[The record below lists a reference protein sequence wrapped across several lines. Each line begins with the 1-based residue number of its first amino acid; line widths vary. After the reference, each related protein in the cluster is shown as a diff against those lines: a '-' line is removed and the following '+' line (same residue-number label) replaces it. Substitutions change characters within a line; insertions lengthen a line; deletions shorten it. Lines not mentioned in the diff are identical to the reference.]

1 MTEPAGVLGE
11 IAAAKRKEL
20 ASRFDGVSLDALRS
34 RARTTSRSLVDA
46 IARLGSSF
54 ILEIKKASPSAGA
67 IRRDA
72 DAGAIARG
80 YAGVADAI
88 SVLTDRKFFGGSPE
102 DLTAARAAFG
112 GPVLAKDFFIDPRQ
126 VVEARLAGADAVLVM
141 LSLLGDSEARE
152 IIGEAR
158 RFGMD
163 VLVEAHDETEM
174 RRAVA
179 LGAPLIGIN
188 NRDLRDLAIDLSTTE
203 RLARL
208 AGDRLLVSESGIG
221 GKTDVDRLSG
231 HVNGFLVGS
240 SLMRSDSPAEAA
252 RELVYGRIK
261 LCGLTSADDVR
272 AGRAAT
278 FAGFVFVPATP
289 RHLTAEEA
297 APLAGLARCFGMK
310 PAGVFR
316 NAPLAVVADLA
327 TLLNLDAVQLHG
339 SEEVDYVRALRRQ
352 LHSSCEIWTA
362 VSVGRKPLAGR
373 GGDRILFDNG
383 SGGTG
388 RTFDWG
394 LVRGHPDLPK
404 AIVAGGIGPDNVR
417 TAAALGAF
425 AIDVGSALDVVP
437 GLKSPVK
444 TRALFEALRPPC
456 RESFRLC
463 A

>member
-46 IARLGSSF
+46 IARPGSSF

-316 NAPLAVVADLA
+316 NAPLALVADLA

>member
-46 IARLGSSF
+46 IARPGSSF

-141 LSLLGDSEARE
+141 LSLLDDGAARE

-163 VLVEAHDETEM
+163 VLVEVHDEAEM

-188 NRDLRDLAIDLSTTE
+188 NRDLRNLAIDLSTTE

-208 AGDRLLVSESGIG
+208 AGDRLLVSESGTE
-221 GKTDVDRLSG
+221 GKTDVDRLSS

-240 SLMRSDSPAEAA
+240 SLMRSDRPAEAA
-252 RELVYGRIK
+252 RELVYGRVK

-362 VSVGRKPLAGR
+362 VSVGREPLAGR

>member
-46 IARLGSSF
+46 IARPGSSF

-141 LSLLGDSEARE
+141 LSLLDDGEARE

-158 RFGMD
+158 RFRMD
-163 VLVEAHDETEM
+163 VLVEVHDETEM

>member
-46 IARLGSSF
+46 IARPGSSF

-163 VLVEAHDETEM
+163 VLVEAHDEAEM

-252 RELVYGRIK
+252 RELVYGRVK

-278 FAGFVFVPATP
+278 FAGFVFVPGTP

-316 NAPLAVVADLA
+316 NAPLAVVADLT

>member
-46 IARLGSSF
+46 IARPGSSF
-54 ILEIKKASPSAGA
+54 ILEIKKSSPSAGA

-208 AGDRLLVSESGIG
+208 AGDRLLVSESGIDG
-221 GKTDVDRLSG
+221 RTDVDRLSS

-240 SLMRSDSPAEAA
+240 SLMRSESPAEAA
-252 RELVYGRIK
+252 RELVYGRVK

-278 FAGFVFVPATP
+278 FAGFVFVPGTP

-297 APLAGLARCFGMK
+297 APLAGLARCFGIK

>member
-34 RARTTSRSLVDA
+34 GARTTSRSLVDA
-46 IARLGSSF
+46 VARPGSSF
-54 ILEIKKASPSAGA
+54 ILEIKKSSPSAGA

-88 SVLTDRKFFGGSPE
+88 SVLTDRKFFGGSPD
-102 DLTAARAAFG
+102 DLTAARTAFG

-208 AGDRLLVSESGIG
+208 AGDRLLVSESGIDG
-221 GKTDVDRLSG
+221 RTDVDRLSG

-252 RELVYGRIK
+252 RELVYGRVK
-261 LCGLTSADDVR
+261 LCGLTSADHVR

-278 FAGFVFVPATP
+278 FAGFVFVPGTP

-316 NAPLAVVADLA
+316 NAALSVVADLA
-327 TLLNLDAVQLHG
+327 TLLNLEAVQLHG
-339 SEEVDYVRALRRQ
+339 SEDVEYVRALRRQ

-362 VSVGRKPLAGR
+362 VSVGREPLAGR

-388 RTFDWG
+388 RSFDWD
-394 LVRGHPDLPK
+394 LVRQHPELPRVL
-404 AIVAGGIGPDNVR
+404 IAGGIGPHNAH
-417 TAAALGAF
+417 AAANLGAY
-425 AIDVGSALDVVP
+425 AIDVGSSLDVVP

-444 TRALFEALRPPC
+444 TRALFEALRPAC
-456 RESFRLC
+456 RERLRLC

>member
-11 IAAAKRKEL
+11 IAAAKRQEL
-20 ASRFDGVSLDALRS
+20 ASRLDGVSLDTLRS

-46 IARLGSSF
+46 IARPGSSF

-141 LSLLGDSEARE
+141 LSLLGDGDVRE

-163 VLVEAHDETEM
+163 VLVEVHDEAEM

-188 NRDLRDLAIDLSTTE
+188 NRDLRNLAIDLSTTE

-208 AGDRLLVSESGIG
+208 AGDRLLVSESGIE
-221 GKTDVDRLSG
+221 GKTDVDRLSS

-252 RELVYGRIK
+252 RELVYGRVK

-362 VSVGRKPLAGR
+362 VSVGREPLAGR

>member
-1 MTEPAGVLGE
+1 VLGE

-46 IARLGSSF
+46 IARPGSSF

-417 TAAALGAF
+417 TAAALGAY